1 MRKRQTDRHTDGP
14 KTAPVSDGDPPKAIV
29 AEKEEGGGVT
39 ETVANYIY

>member
-29 AEKEEGGGVT
+29 AEKEEGGGGSPKQ
-39 ETVANYIY
+39 